1 MLKNIFALVLTI
13 SIPFSL
19 LAGVWQAARYSQIEA
34 GVLNAEKE
42 QYELIALNK
51 RLISAISVL
60 SAPERIEKV
69 ATEELDM
76 RKALP
81 DEIVRIELQKGG
93 LGG

>member
-1 MLKNIFALVLTI
+1 MIQNVFAVMLTLAIPLSLFAT
-13 SIPFSL
+13 
-19 LAGVWQAARYSQIEA
+19 VWQSNRYSKIES
-34 GVLNAEKE
+34 GLYQAEQT
-42 QYELIALNK
+42 QYEVIALNK

-69 ATEELDM
+69 ATEDLDM

-81 DEIVRIELQKGG
+81 DEIVRIELQKGE